1 MCASGNELRKKFLI
15 IGLAFV
21 VLSFSTLAIYRIVFL
36 HFVRTTTGSM
46 ANTIL
51 PGDYLVV
58 KKRAFGDISRGDL
71 IVFRYPEDLSNYFI
85 ARVVGLPGETLQVRA
100 KILYINVKQ
109 LMEQRVI
116 VKPDD
121 MFESD
126 HLEELSTEGTGN
138 YRVFYQSNDNPR
150 PEDDKVNGPFQIPEN
165 EYFVMGDNRDNSA
178 DSRYRGSVPRELIF
192 GKPFMI
198 YWSSRTDSAGVKQTR
213 WERIFS
219 PVK

>member
-1 MCASGNELRKKFLI
+1 MSKKYLI
-15 IGLAFV
+15 IGLALV

-36 HFVRTTTGSM
+36 HFVRIPTGSM

-51 PGDYLVV
+51 PGDHLVV
-58 KKRAFGDISRGDL
+58 KKRAFGDINRGDL
-71 IVFRYPEDLSNYFI
+71 IVFRYPKDLSTYYL
-85 ARVVGLPGETLQVRA
+85 ARVVGLPGETLQVRD
-100 KILYINVKQ
+100 KILYINDKQ

-126 HLEELSTEGTGN
+126 HLEELSTEGSGN
-138 YRVFYQSNDNPR
+138 YRVFYQSNDYPR
-150 PEDDKVNGPFQIPEN
+150 PEDDKANGPFQIPEN
-165 EYFVMGDNRDNSA
+165 EYFVMGDNRDNSE

-198 YWSSRTDSAGVKQTR
+198 YWSSRTDRQGEAQPR